1 MELFCR
7 TKNYSNISSRF
18 EGELMTKK
26 KKAVVLLSA
35 GLDSS
40 VNLFETIKHD
50 HEVVLALTF
59 NYGQR
64 AAKQEIAHAAKLAAH
79 VGVPHKVLDVTW
91 FKDFNKSSL
100 IVESEKVPTGK
111 DVEIDNMQV
120 STESAK
126 SVWVPNRNGI
136 FINIAA
142 AYAEALGADAVIPG
156 FNAEEAATFPDNSI
170 EFLEKSTDAL
180 YLSTSNHVKVGCYTA
195 HLKKPDI
202 VRLGQGLKVPW
213 EMVWPCYFAEDK
225 WCGEC
230 ESCQRAKRAF
240 GSANIDVSH
249 LFKGA

>member
-1 MELFCR
+1 
-7 TKNYSNISSRF
+7 
-18 EGELMTKK
+18 
-26 KKAVVLLSA
+26 
-35 GLDSS
+35 
-40 VNLFETIKHD
+40 
-50 HEVVLALTF
+50 VVLALTF

-64 AAKQEIAHAAKLAAH
+64 AAQQEIAHSAKLAAYM
-79 VGVPHKVLDVTW
+79 GVPHKVMDVTW

-100 IVESEKVPTGK
+100 LVEDQVVPTGK
-111 DVEIDNMQV
+111 DVEIDNLEK
-120 STESAK
+120 SAESAK

-156 FNAEEAATFPDNSI
+156 FNAEEAATFPDNSK
-170 EFLEKSTDAL
+170 EFLEQATKSL
-180 YLSTSNHVKVGCYTA
+180 FYSTANHVKVGCYTA

-213 EMVWPCYFAEDK
+213 ELVWPCYFAGEK

-240 GSANIDVSH
+240 NSANVDVSH
-249 LFKGA
+249 LFKG